1 LTRFLNTFEAHVIQ
15 TFKSLSNI
23 WIINNKINKMAKKA
37 KRKSLNNTE
46 QKESNERSIT
56 LDSVRYS
63 DEPPLKK
70 VSLLAVIQL
79 VLNFNN
85 FFFF

>member
-1 LTRFLNTFEAHVIQ
+1 
-15 TFKSLSNI
+15 
-23 WIINNKINKMAKKA
+23 MAKKA